1 MRVPTSTQEPEDPV
15 PYNAPCQQ
23 EETKETDA
31 SPQFLILSP
40 YTSLLLKRKWGNDG
54 TIMSPFINQWPF
66 YPQTSLEK
74 LPRTA
79 LPSNRKSHVI
89 RQLHPYQRLLCMH

>member
-1 MRVPTSTQEPEDPV
+1 MNELMGWAVTVHDD
-15 PYNAPCQQ
+15 N
-23 EETKETDA
+23 
-31 SPQFLILSP
+31 L
-40 YTSLLLKRKWGNDG
+40 NDK

-79 LPSNRKSHVI
+79 PPLTEIPM
-89 RQLHPYQRLLCMH
+89 L